1 MWKITLACGK
11 YCFWQKYKMSFALSF
26 QKSAKPC
33 GKTERKLRETPD
45 FGEMCVKSTQ
55 SKRVRKRSDEKSTCE
70 VVENS
75 DLSTAKSTG
84 CGKVEIST
92 RVFNRVWKTVL
103 INYICRKLPLWKR
116 QWETFGKGCKA
127 FFLCYFNPHP
137 PVTFQSTSPRWWGR
151 KKGLRPFR
159 LIKSTAVEGCSY
171 AEVRTNEQARSRDSN
186 AVSLWIY
193 ACGGVWLIWDSFGV
207 APVNSSV
214 ARVRISLSSGIS
226 MFARER

>member
-11 YCFWQKYKMSFALSF
+11 YCFWQKYKMGFALSF
-26 QKSAKPC
+26 QKPAKPC
-33 GKTERKLRETPD
+33 GKNERKLRETPD

-55 SKRVRKRSDEKSTCE
+55 SKRGRKRSDEKSTCGA
-70 VVENS
+70 VENS

-103 INYICRKLPLWKR
+103 IIYICRKLPLWKR

-127 FFLCYFNPHP
+127 FFLYYFNPHP

-159 LIKSTAVEGCSY
+159 LIISHCGEGTLLRGGRTEGFRRHPSASTGFTVE
-171 AEVRTNEQARSRDSN
+171 
-186 AVSLWIY
+186 
-193 ACGGVWLIWDSFGV
+193 FGWY
-207 APVNSSV
+207 
-214 ARVRISLSSGIS
+214 G
-226 MFARER
+226 

>member
-1 MWKITLACGK
+1 
-11 YCFWQKYKMSFALSF
+11 MSFALSF
-26 QKSAKPC
+26 QKPAKPC

-55 SKRVRKRSDEKSTCE
+55 SKRGRKRSDEKSTCK

-103 INYICRKLPLWKR
+103 IIYICRKLPLWKR

-137 PVTFQSTSPRWWGR
+137 PVTFQSTSPRW
-151 KKGLRPFR
+151 
-159 LIKSTAVEGCSY
+159 
-171 AEVRTNEQARSRDSN
+171 
-186 AVSLWIY
+186 
-193 ACGGVWLIWDSFGV
+193 
-207 APVNSSV
+207 
-214 ARVRISLSSGIS
+214 
-226 MFARER
+226 